1 MKGYAIRGNTGEFIC
16 AVCFCIALIAIGYF
30 ICLETRPRWS
40 YDSFIPL
47 GTNKQE
53 KAIMIFNCKEG
64 DQYHVMD
71 SHGNKQGL
79 FQQFNSY
86 KGE

>member
-1 MKGYAIRGNTGEFIC
+1 MSKGLALLIWTVVFIFVG
-16 AVCFCIALIAIGYF
+16 AGFGWIS
-30 ICLETRPRWS
+30 CLFHCPRWQ

>member
-1 MKGYAIRGNTGEFIC
+1 MSKLL
-16 AVCFCIALIAIGYF
+16 ALSIWTVVFVMIGLVGGYF

-40 YDSFIPL
+40 YDTFIPL